1 MIMKKEEMK
10 ITELYDLTHT
20 LASDYLKQFTYPWEA
35 LAGLSDFIIELGNSL
50 DPAEYEKR
58 GENIWVHKTAKVF
71 DSAYLHGPVIVGKDA
86 EVRHCAFVRG
96 SALIGESAV
105 VGNSTER
112 KIR

>member
-1 MIMKKEEMK
+1 MKKEEMK

-71 DSAYLHGPVIVGKDA
+71 DSAYLYGPVIVGKDA
-86 EVRHCAFVRG
+86 EVRHCAFIRG
-96 SALIGESAV
+96 SA
-105 VGNSTER
+105 
-112 KIR
+112 